1 MIALPSTTLADIMTR
16 DVRHVAPET
25 TLHEAARAMAGEHI
39 SSLLVGNG
47 RCSTGIITESN
58 ILRALHARLP
68 RETPVS
74 TFMSHPLITAR
85 PDLDLL
91 NARHLVNS
99 HHIRHLV
106 VVDHDGE
113 TLGLVS
119 ETDFRMALGVAV
131 FRQLRTLES
140 VMDRRIPLLPPE
152 APLSDA
158 LAEML
163 GHAADYLIIGERGKA
178 IGILTERDIPRLLK
192 ETLNPHDIPLRQA
205 MSSPVRSIKA
215 NESVTAA
222 LEEMI
227 HHRLRH
233 MAVTDNNGDIVGVIS
248 QHRLFEQLALDQ
260 LESALHESQQE
271 RDRLRLEAHLQMA
284 LDAAEAGSWEYQHDS
299 DHMIMSDGM
308 LRLLGCS
315 AAEAPRTLAGWLER
329 VHPDDSDQL
338 NTAVNPKN
346 GDISP
351 LPHIDYRIRHSNG
364 HWLWVEDRRCV
375 IEHNP
380 DGSPR
385 ITTGVL
391 IDITARRNEQA
402 RIESERSRLRT
413 LLRTLPD
420 MVWLKDPNG
429 VYLDCNPKAARLFG
443 LPPEAVIGKTDHQL
457 LPAIIADMLRRDD
470 LAAAETGTSRQI
482 EERLHFPD
490 GHEERHETTKTPVYA
505 SDGSLIGILGIAHN
519 IGEREANRE
528 KIARQNRA
536 LRMLTGVDQS
546 LLRHAD
552 ETTMLAEISTIAVD
566 VGGYR
571 MAWVAEARDDSEKS
585 IGIMAESGFT
595 SDYLRRLDISWADQ
609 PNGQGPIGR
618 AIRSGVP
625 VVVRDIHRDPAF
637 VPWRHAALTLG
648 FQSMVALP
656 LWVDGVVIGT
666 FNLYSAEPDAFDD
679 DELTLLANL
688 AGELGIGLSRK
699 RSQKA
704 LALSEANL
712 LQAQHLARMGHYSH
726 RITEDCW
733 HSSATLDEIFGIDA
747 TYPRTL
753 SSWIDIVHPEDRE
766 RMQLYFNSEVL
777 LQHRNFDN
785 EYRIQRPCDG
795 EVFWVHGTGKLT
807 LDAQG
812 RPVELFGTI
821 QNITEYKRLEQ
832 RLSQLSLAIEQSPH
846 SIMITNLAGEIEY
859 ANEAFLNNSGYGR
872 DEVIGKTARIL
883 HSGLTPEQQYIAL
896 WQSLA
901 RGAVWRGEFTNRRKD
916 GTLFNEFAIIS
927 PVRQPDGRI
936 THYLAIKEDITEKKR
951 TQAELENYRLHLEAL
966 VAERTA
972 ELNQAKEEAELASRA
987 KSAFLANMSHEIRT
1001 PMNAIM
1007 GLTHLAM
1014 RDTDSPEQRTRL
1026 SKVAHAA
1033 DHLLSIINDILDIS
1047 KIEAGKLVLETTDF
1061 SLTQVMH
1068 NACDLIIERA
1078 EAKELPIS
1086 IDIDP
1091 QMPSALR
1098 GDPLRIQQIL
1108 LNFLSNA
1115 VKFTD
1120 CGKIHLSV
1128 KLLEKDGENLLVR
1141 WEVSDTGVGLTTE
1154 TRSRIFSPFEQA
1166 DSSTTRRYGGTGLGL
1181 AISRRLAEHM
1191 HGEIGA
1197 DSTPGQ
1203 GSTFWFTARLLKAR
1217 FTIPSGAQ
1225 RPAARI
1231 TNFRPQTRILLA
1243 EDNPIN
1249 EEVASQLL
1257 LSAGLNV
1264 DVARNGHEA
1273 VDKARQQHYD
1283 LILMD
1288 MQMPLMDG
1296 LEATRQIRS
1305 LPGGASLPI
1314 LAITA
1319 NAFEED
1325 REACLLAGMND
1336 HVAKPV
1342 NPDALLAALAR
1353 WLPHCVVAEEGA
1365 RATPISDD
1373 ATLREALDRIPDLD
1387 TQTGLQAVRGRLAS
1401 YHRLLGKFL
1410 DNHANDFGQIR
1421 EKLASG
1427 ERSEARRLAHSIKGA
1442 AGTLGALRVY
1452 EAALRL
1458 ESDLKSDEPP
1468 LTLGPQITAA
1478 EEAFMAL
1485 RQAMQGIQH
1494 ELADPVATPQRSDGA
1509 LVDELRRQ
1517 LNLGELG
1524 VQTTLH
1530 QNAERFRELFGAQF
1544 TTLSS
1549 LTEAFDHEGA
1559 LNLLDQLFPAER

>member
-39 SSLLVGNG
+39 SSLLVGDG
-47 RCSTGIITESN
+47 RRSTGIITESN

-74 TFMSHPLITAR
+74 AFMSHPLITAR

-91 NARHLVNS
+91 KARQLVNS

-106 VVDHDGE
+106 VVDHNGE

-152 APLSDA
+152 ATLSDA

-163 GHAADYLIIGERGKA
+163 GHAADYLIIGKHGKA

-192 ETLNPHDIPLRQA
+192 ETPQPHDMPLRQA

-215 NESVTAA
+215 SESVTAA

-233 MAVTDNNGDIVGVIS
+233 MAVTDDAGDIVGVIS

-284 LDAAEAGSWEYQHDS
+284 LDAAEAGSWEYQHECN
-299 DHMIMSDGM
+299 HMIMSDGM
-308 LRLLGCS
+308 LRMLGCS
-315 AAEAPRTLAGWLER
+315 ASEAPRTLADWLER
-329 VHPDDSDQL
+329 LHPEDRKL
-338 NTAVNPKN
+338 LHAAVNPKN
-346 GDISP
+346 SQI
-351 LPHIDYRIRHSNG
+351 LPVSRVDYRVRHSDG

-375 IEHNP
+375 IEHAP

-420 MVWLKDPNG
+420 MVWLKNPDG
-429 VYLDCNPKAARLFG
+429 VYLDCNPKAARLFD

-457 LPAIIADMLRRDD
+457 LPTVIADILRRDD
-470 LAAAETGTSRQI
+470 LATAESGAPRQI

-505 SDGSLIGILGIAHN
+505 GDGSLIGILGIAHD

-536 LRMLTGVDQS
+536 LRMLTGVDQA

-552 ETTMLAEISTIAVD
+552 EATMLAEISTIAVD
-566 VGGYR
+566 IGGYR
-571 MAWVAEARDDSEKS
+571 MAWVSEAHNDDEKS
-585 IGIMAESGFT
+585 IGVMAESGFT
-595 SDYLRRLDISWADQ
+595 SDYLRKLDISWADQ

-618 AIRSGVP
+618 AIRNGVP
-625 VVVRDIHRDPAF
+625 VVVRNIHRDPAF
-637 VPWRHAALTLG
+637 APWRRAALTLG

-712 LQAQHLARMGHYSH
+712 LQAQHMARMGHYSY
-726 RITEDCW
+726 RIADDYW
-733 HSSATLDEIFGIDA
+733 QSSATLDEIFGIDA
-747 TYPRTL
+747 AYPRTIT
-753 SSWIDIVHPEDRE
+753 SWIDLIHPEDQE
-766 RMQLYFNSEVL
+766 RMRRYFSNEIL

-785 EYRIQRPCDG
+785 EYRILRPCDG

-807 LDAQG
+807 LDAQD
-812 RPVELFGTI
+812 RPIELFGTI
-821 QNITEYKRLEQ
+821 QNITEHKRLEQ

-859 ANEAFLNNSGYGR
+859 ANEAFLSNSGYGR

-883 HSGLTPEQQYIAL
+883 HSGQTPEEQYAAL

-916 GTLFNEFAIIS
+916 GTLFDEFAIIS

-1068 NACDLIIERA
+1068 TARDLIIERA
-1078 EAKELPIS
+1078 EAKGLPIS

-1115 VKFTD
+1115 VKFTEF
-1120 CGKIHLSV
+1120 GSIRLAV
-1128 KLLEKDGENLLVR
+1128 RLLEKDGEDLRVR
-1141 WEVSDTGVGLTTE
+1141 WEVSDTGMGLTAE
-1154 TRSRIFSPFEQA
+1154 ARSRIFSPFEQA

-1191 HGEIGA
+1191 QGEIGA
-1197 DSTPGQ
+1197 DSVPGQ

-1217 FTIPSGAQ
+1217 FSVPDGTPRAT
-1225 RPAARI
+1225 ARA
-1231 TNFRPQTRILLA
+1231 TNFRPRTRILLA

-1264 DVARNGHEA
+1264 DVARNGLEA

-1314 LAITA
+1314 LAMTA

-1342 NPDALLAALAR
+1342 NPDALFAALAR
-1353 WLPHCVVAEEGA
+1353 WLPHCVAPEEST
-1365 RATPISDD
+1365 RALPISDD
-1373 ATLREALDRIPDLD
+1373 STLREALDRIPDLD
-1387 TQTGLQAVRGRLAS
+1387 TQSGLLAVRGRLAS
-1401 YHRLLGKFL
+1401 YHRLLGKFV
-1410 DNHANDFGQIR
+1410 DNHRADFESIR
-1421 EKLASG
+1421 ERLLG
-1427 ERSEARRLAHSIKGA
+1427 GDRGEARRLAHSIKGA

-1458 ESDLKSDEPP
+1458 ESDIKSDEPMAI
-1468 LTLGPQITAA
+1468 LAPQINAA

-1485 RQAMQGIQH
+1485 RQAVLDIPRD
-1494 ELADPVATPQRSDGA
+1494 LTATPTVPQKSDGA

-1517 LNLGELG
+1517 LHLGELG

-1530 QNAERFRELFGAQF
+1530 TNAARFRELLGERFE
-1544 TTLSS
+1544 TLSS
-1549 LTEAFDHEGA
+1549 LIDAFDHEGA
-1559 LNLLDQLFPAER
+1559 LSLIDQHLPTER

>member
-1 MIALPSTTLADIMTR
+1 
-16 DVRHVAPET
+16 
-25 TLHEAARAMAGEHI
+25 
-39 SSLLVGNG
+39 
-47 RCSTGIITESN
+47 
-58 ILRALHARLP
+58 
-68 RETPVS
+68 
-74 TFMSHPLITAR
+74 
-85 PDLDLL
+85 
-91 NARHLVNS
+91 
-99 HHIRHLV
+99 
-106 VVDHDGE
+106 
-113 TLGLVS
+113 
-119 ETDFRMALGVAV
+119 
-131 FRQLRTLES
+131 
-140 VMDRRIPLLPPE
+140 
-152 APLSDA
+152 
-158 LAEML
+158 
-163 GHAADYLIIGERGKA
+163 
-178 IGILTERDIPRLLK
+178 
-192 ETLNPHDIPLRQA
+192 
-205 MSSPVRSIKA
+205 
-215 NESVTAA
+215 
-222 LEEMI
+222 
-227 HHRLRH
+227 
-233 MAVTDNNGDIVGVIS
+233 
-248 QHRLFEQLALDQ
+248 
-260 LESALHESQQE
+260 
-271 RDRLRLEAHLQMA
+271 
-284 LDAAEAGSWEYQHDS
+284 
-299 DHMIMSDGM
+299 
-308 LRLLGCS
+308 
-315 AAEAPRTLAGWLER
+315 
-329 VHPDDSDQL
+329 
-338 NTAVNPKN
+338 
-346 GDISP
+346 
-351 LPHIDYRIRHSNG
+351 
-364 HWLWVEDRRCV
+364 
-375 IEHNP
+375 
-380 DGSPR
+380 
-385 ITTGVL
+385 
-391 IDITARRNEQA
+391 
-402 RIESERSRLRT
+402 
-413 LLRTLPD
+413 
-420 MVWLKDPNG
+420 
-429 VYLDCNPKAARLFG
+429 
-443 LPPEAVIGKTDHQL
+443 
-457 LPAIIADMLRRDD
+457 
-470 LAAAETGTSRQI
+470 
-482 EERLHFPD
+482 
-490 GHEERHETTKTPVYA
+490 
-505 SDGSLIGILGIAHN
+505 
-519 IGEREANRE
+519 
-528 KIARQNRA
+528 
-536 LRMLTGVDQS
+536 MLTGVDQA

-552 ETTMLAEISTIAVD
+552 EATMLAEISTIAVD
-566 VGGYR
+566 IGGYR
-571 MAWVAEARDDSEKS
+571 MAWVSEAHNDDEKS

-595 SDYLRRLDISWADQ
+595 SDYLRKLDISWADQ

-625 VVVRDIHRDPAF
+625 VVVRNIHRDPAF
-637 VPWRHAALTLG
+637 APWRRAALTLG

-712 LQAQHLARMGHYSH
+712 LQAQHMARMGHYSY
-726 RITEDCW
+726 RIADDYW
-733 HSSATLDEIFGIDA
+733 QSSATLDEIFGIDA
-747 TYPRTL
+747 AYPRTIT
-753 SSWIDIVHPEDRE
+753 SWIDLIHPEDQE
-766 RMQLYFNSEVL
+766 RMRRYFSNEIL

-785 EYRIQRPCDG
+785 EYRILRPCDG

-807 LDAQG
+807 LDAQD
-812 RPVELFGTI
+812 RPIELFGTI
-821 QNITEYKRLEQ
+821 QNITEHKRLEQ

-859 ANEAFLNNSGYGR
+859 ANEAFLSNSGYGR

-883 HSGLTPEQQYIAL
+883 HSGQTPEEQYAAL

-916 GTLFNEFAIIS
+916 GTLFDEFAIIS

-1068 NACDLIIERA
+1068 TARDLIVERA
-1078 EAKELPIS
+1078 EAKGLPIS

-1115 VKFTD
+1115 VKFTE
-1120 CGKIHLSV
+1120 CGSIRLAV
-1128 KLLEKDGENLLVR
+1128 RLLEKDGENLRVR
-1141 WEVSDTGVGLTTE
+1141 WEVSDTGMGLTAE
-1154 TRSRIFSPFEQA
+1154 ARSRIFSPFEQA

-1191 HGEIGA
+1191 QGEIGA
-1197 DSTPGQ
+1197 DSVPGQ

-1217 FTIPSGAQ
+1217 FSV
-1225 RPAARI
+1225 PAGTPRATARA
-1231 TNFRPQTRILLA
+1231 TNFRPRTRILLA

-1264 DVARNGHEA
+1264 DVARNGVEA

-1314 LAITA
+1314 LAMTA

-1342 NPDALLAALAR
+1342 NPDALFAALAR
-1353 WLPHCVVAEEGA
+1353 WLPHCVAPEEST
-1365 RATPISDD
+1365 RALPISDD
-1373 ATLREALDRIPDLD
+1373 STLREALDRIPDLD
-1387 TQTGLQAVRGRLAS
+1387 TQSGLLAVRGRLAS
-1401 YHRLLGKFL
+1401 YHRLLGKFV
-1410 DNHANDFGQIR
+1410 DNHRADFESIR
-1421 EKLASG
+1421 ERLLG
-1427 ERSEARRLAHSIKGA
+1427 GDRGEARRLAHSIKGA

-1458 ESDLKSDEPP
+1458 ESDIKSDEPMAI
-1468 LTLGPQITAA
+1468 LAPQINAA
-1478 EEAFMAL
+1478 EDAFMAL
-1485 RQAMQGIQH
+1485 RQAVLDIPRD
-1494 ELADPVATPQRSDGA
+1494 LNATPTMPQKSDGA

-1517 LNLGELG
+1517 LHLGELG

-1530 QNAERFRELFGAQF
+1530 TNAARFRELLGERFE
-1544 TTLSS
+1544 TLSS
-1549 LTEAFDHEGA
+1549 LIDAFDHEGA
-1559 LNLLDQLFPAER
+1559 LSLLDQHLPTER